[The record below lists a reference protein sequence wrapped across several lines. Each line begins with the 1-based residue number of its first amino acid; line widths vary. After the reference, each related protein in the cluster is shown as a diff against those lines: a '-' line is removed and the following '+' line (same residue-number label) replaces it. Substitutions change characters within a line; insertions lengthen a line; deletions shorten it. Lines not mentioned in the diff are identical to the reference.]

1 MANKWTKEQK
11 QAIDIEGCNVL
22 VSAGAG
28 SGKTAVLSERVLRKV
43 RMGIPIDK
51 MLILTFTKAAA
62 KEMRDRIRNKLIEND
77 LWDQVDLLDS
87 SYITTFDSY
96 SLSIVK
102 KYHYLLNLSSDVSIT
117 DSVYLDIL
125 KRDILEEIMNENY
138 EKGDSSFK
146 DFVCHFSLKDDCELV
161 DSIIRISNKLD
172 LRYDKYDFL
181 KNYMD
186 TFYSDSHLNK
196 LVSFYEKVV
205 LEEKNLFNEL
215 SLQLKEV
222 LEDKKLANFQLKVD
236 SFLEADT
243 YNTISS
249 KLTLLTLPR
258 SNGYS
263 DDAKVIHDKLKAS
276 KDSLMKLCIYEN
288 LDSVKEE
295 LRSTYSDTQVLVR
308 LLISLLERVNERKKR
323 EGLYDFNDISHL
335 AITLVQKHLDV
346 QQEIRDSF
354 QEILIDEYQDTS
366 DNQEL
371 FISLISHDNVYAVG
385 DIKQSIYRFRN
396 ANPYIFKNK
405 YDTYGQDITSGVKI
419 DLNKNFRS
427 RCEVLSNINML
438 FENVMDDFIG
448 GADYKKNHKAVFGN
462 ISYNE
467 EGHTEQNYN
476 LEVYTYDVSS
486 TISNLEKEIFII
498 AEDIQNKID
507 SKYQIFDKDKKIL
520 RDACYD
526 DFVILLDKKRDF
538 DLYKKIFEHLNIPL
552 TLLKEETIHNTDDF
566 LILHNLFKLVLK
578 VYEKNFDVE
587 FRYSFLSIARSFLF
601 RYSDDEIFR
610 IFSTDCFLETSIVK
624 VAFTICKKIDV
635 LSLRDLFFEVIE
647 HYHYLDKILTTT
659 AIQRKEN
666 VLLYL
671 NDFLSTFENGDIY
684 QFVDY
689 LDRVIERDY
698 DIKYDNSVFIPNTVK
713 IMSIHKSKGLE
724 FPICYFASLESHFNK
739 REQKEKVIFDHQFG
753 LILPQVGEESKD
765 TVSKILFKR
774 FDTIE
779 EVSER
784 IRLFYVALTRCK
796 EKLILVCP
804 DVEEDLSIAEDII
817 DNQKRRKYVS
827 FYDILKS
834 IWYKLNKYVK
844 RIEKKEYSREYLY
857 TVSDFSLETDF
868 ENCNKIEVR
877 EQEFSLEKIESHH
890 YSKGGHVLLSKEEYS
905 KMEFG
910 RRVHEILETIDFQKP
925 DYSCIENDFI
935 CNKVKMFLSSDFIQK
950 HLEDTFY
957 KEYEFVYEKEGDIF
971 HGIIDLMIENDT
983 SILIVDYKLK
993 DIEDENY
1000 IKQLYGYR
1008 EYIKSTT
1015 NKKVELYLY
1024 SILLE
1029 EFKSI

>member
-1 MANKWTKEQK
+1 M
-11 QAIDIEGCNVL
+11 
-22 VSAGAG
+22 
-28 SGKTAVLSERVLRKV
+28 
-43 RMGIPIDK
+43 
-51 MLILTFTKAAA
+51 
-62 KEMRDRIRNKLIEND
+62 
-77 LWDQVDLLDS
+77 
-87 SYITTFDSY
+87 
-96 SLSIVK
+96 
-102 KYHYLLNLSSDVSIT
+102 
-117 DSVYLDIL
+117 
-125 KRDILEEIMNENY
+125 
-138 EKGDSSFK
+138 
-146 DFVCHFSLKDDCELV
+146 
-161 DSIIRISNKLD
+161 
-172 LRYDKYDFL
+172 
-181 KNYMD
+181 
-186 TFYSDSHLNK
+186 
-196 LVSFYEKVV
+196 
-205 LEEKNLFNEL
+205 
-215 SLQLKEV
+215 
-222 LEDKKLANFQLKVD
+222 
-236 SFLEADT
+236 
-243 YNTISS
+243 
-249 KLTLLTLPR
+249 
-258 SNGYS
+258 
-263 DDAKVIHDKLKAS
+263 
-276 KDSLMKLCIYEN
+276 
-288 LDSVKEE
+288 
-295 LRSTYSDTQVLVR
+295 
-308 LLISLLERVNERKKR
+308 
-323 EGLYDFNDISHL
+323 
-335 AITLVQKHLDV
+335 
-346 QQEIRDSF
+346 
-354 QEILIDEYQDTS
+354 
-366 DNQEL
+366 
-371 FISLISHDNVYAVG
+371 
-385 DIKQSIYRFRN
+385 
-396 ANPYIFKNK
+396 
-405 YDTYGQDITSGVKI
+405 
-419 DLNKNFRS
+419 
-427 RCEVLSNINML
+427 
-438 FENVMDDFIG
+438 
-448 GADYKKNHKAVFGN
+448 
-462 ISYNE
+462 
-467 EGHTEQNYN
+467 
-476 LEVYTYDVSS
+476 
-486 TISNLEKEIFII
+486 
-498 AEDIQNKID
+498 
-507 SKYQIFDKDKKIL
+507 
-520 RDACYD
+520 
-526 DFVILLDKKRDF
+526 
-538 DLYKKIFEHLNIPL
+538 
-552 TLLKEETIHNTDDF
+552 
-566 LILHNLFKLVLK
+566 
-578 VYEKNFDVE
+578 
-587 FRYSFLSIARSFLF
+587 F

-635 LSLRDLFFEVIE
+635 LPLRDLFFEVIE

-1008 EYIKSTT
+1008 EYIKSIT